1 MSDEKNTGDDLL
13 ADLSALMDEE
23 LIPLPGAGDAAPA
36 STPDPS
42 SDETILSDVD
52 DIPVIALPS
61 LEDDG
66 MDIVA
71 LPGGSVEADTVLT
84 EPAAAE
90 SGNLGFDDLFGD
102 EEPAV
107 VEESASF
114 DDLFGDEDVASVD
127 LVAEAPV
134 ERSVVT
140 EDPLLDILDGDLDE
154 FLAEPAEESYSV
166 RTSGGDILGPYT
178 ASQIENM
185 LSSGMLLGAEEV
197 STDDENWSILAQ
209 HPAFA
214 GQVDQTQ
221 LIEAGAMD
229 APAFPMVDPTEE
241 NLPELAEVA
250 AQAAGMGEG
259 GAVIAQV
266 RRKGPDLRVIGVG
279 LSLVGLL
286 VGAAWWMGWISFG
299 TTGAGGEGAI
309 TVQVS
314 KFASIDDI
322 LKKDSL
328 DATSR
333 RAGLLENETK
343 QNPQDLESKVSLAR
357 LYCELAL
364 RFGKPMARTKLKRTI
379 AGLSADQIRGNAY
392 DFARSCNAMVENQ
405 LPQAAKYISP
415 YLGAKDVEAL
425 NLAML
430 LAAEEKKVDEI
441 QRNLDLALGAS
452 GEDYHARL
460 WFTAARSFERAK
472 ALEESKE
479 AFVNVTDR
487 DSTRADAWL
496 GQARVA
502 MDLLDEA
509 PDEDQLEP
517 IERALQE
524 AEKAIDALR
533 SKKAWAGQIYRFMGE
548 LQVYRSD
555 YAEAARIMEK
565 GLTYLPKDTELIARV
580 AHVLRLGGDFD
591 GAKQTWER
599 LLEVDPGNESGIVG
613 IADIYIQTA
622 KYEAG
627 ATRLAALVA
636 SQKNPTASMIFW
648 EAELTWFMGN
658 KKTAKSLYQK
668 VLKVD
673 TSYVRAIVAL
683 GRIDLEEN
691 NIDTATKRL
700 KMAET
705 VDPKNAWVFIGWG
718 DYYKSQKNFEM
729 AEKSYREAVRADP
742 DEPRAHYLLAKA
754 LLLQGR
760 RKEALKSI
768 DQSLVIEERNPKF
781 MVERARV
788 LDSMERH
795 SEAINL
801 MKRAIRVMPNE
812 DKFYVQLSDF
822 LIERGNIGEAR
833 NHLQTAAGLDR
844 ENAEVHF
851 LLGKTYVR
859 EDPEKALGYLQTAD
873 QLRPKHSR
881 TLLLM
886 GESHYRANRLLD
898 AVDRLSESIGVDSGD
913 SDAREWRARA
923 YRDQGQFREALLDL
937 DQALRIRGD
946 EARLFYQR
954 GEIYRHWA
962 KNRDALKEYKK
973 GIKVDRKYAPA
984 HCRSAEIYVD
994 GGKLKRAWKFAQRCV
1009 KLDKTNGP
1017 GQLAMAMLYK
1027 DRGNYEK
1034 ARDHLKQSVKVQ
1046 GDHYER
1052 AQDELETLN
1061 RFK

>member
-71 LPGGSVEADTVLT
+71 LPGGSLEADTVLT

-102 EEPAV
+102 EEPAA

-114 DDLFGDEDVASVD
+114 DDLFGDEDVAGVD

-357 LYCELAL
+357 L
-364 RFGKPMARTKLKRTI
+364 
-379 AGLSADQIRGNAY
+379 
-392 DFARSCNAMVENQ
+392 
-405 LPQAAKYISP
+405 
-415 YLGAKDVEAL
+415 
-425 NLAML
+425 
-430 LAAEEKKVDEI
+430 
-441 QRNLDLALGAS
+441 
-452 GEDYHARL
+452 
-460 WFTAARSFERAK
+460 
-472 ALEESKE
+472 
-479 AFVNVTDR
+479 
-487 DSTRADAWL
+487 
-496 GQARVA
+496 
-502 MDLLDEA
+502 
-509 PDEDQLEP
+509 
-517 IERALQE
+517 
-524 AEKAIDALR
+524 
-533 SKKAWAGQIYRFMGE
+533 
-548 LQVYRSD
+548 
-555 YAEAARIMEK
+555 
-565 GLTYLPKDTELIARV
+565 
-580 AHVLRLGGDFD
+580 
-591 GAKQTWER
+591 
-599 LLEVDPGNESGIVG
+599 
-613 IADIYIQTA
+613 
-622 KYEAG
+622 
-627 ATRLAALVA
+627 
-636 SQKNPTASMIFW
+636 
-648 EAELTWFMGN
+648 
-658 KKTAKSLYQK
+658 
-668 VLKVD
+668 
-673 TSYVRAIVAL
+673 
-683 GRIDLEEN
+683 
-691 NIDTATKRL
+691 
-700 KMAET
+700 T
-705 VDPKNAWVFIGWG
+705 V
-718 DYYKSQKNFEM
+718 S
-729 AEKSYREAVRADP
+729 
-742 DEPRAHYLLAKA
+742 
-754 LLLQGR
+754 
-760 RKEALKSI
+760 
-768 DQSLVIEERNPKF
+768 
-781 MVERARV
+781 
-788 LDSMERH
+788 
-795 SEAINL
+795 
-801 MKRAIRVMPNE
+801 
-812 DKFYVQLSDF
+812 
-822 LIERGNIGEAR
+822 
-833 NHLQTAAGLDR
+833 
-844 ENAEVHF
+844 
-851 LLGKTYVR
+851 
-859 EDPEKALGYLQTAD
+859 
-873 QLRPKHSR
+873 
-881 TLLLM
+881 
-886 GESHYRANRLLD
+886 
-898 AVDRLSESIGVDSGD
+898 
-913 SDAREWRARA
+913 
-923 YRDQGQFREALLDL
+923 
-937 DQALRIRGD
+937 
-946 EARLFYQR
+946 
-954 GEIYRHWA
+954 
-962 KNRDALKEYKK
+962 
-973 GIKVDRKYAPA
+973 
-984 HCRSAEIYVD
+984 
-994 GGKLKRAWKFAQRCV
+994 
-1009 KLDKTNGP
+1009 
-1017 GQLAMAMLYK
+1017 
-1027 DRGNYEK
+1027 
-1034 ARDHLKQSVKVQ
+1034 
-1046 GDHYER
+1046 
-1052 AQDELETLN
+1052 
-1061 RFK
+1061 